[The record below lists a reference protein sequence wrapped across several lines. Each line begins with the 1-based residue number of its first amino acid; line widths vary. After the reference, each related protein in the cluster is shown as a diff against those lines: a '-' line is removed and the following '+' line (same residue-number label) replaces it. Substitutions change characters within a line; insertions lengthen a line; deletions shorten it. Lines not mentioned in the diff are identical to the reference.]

1 MKAGS
6 ISGQG
11 QDVELLRTSAPAAA
25 DLNTLVQNDGCAIS
39 DLGRTCSYSH
49 LSQTSYTARQPCAY
63 MLVCTTI
70 LTHSISCN
78 TSWQIATKPGMRM
91 GISKQ

>member
-39 DLGRTCSYSH
+39 DLGRTCPCSH
-49 LSQTSYTARQPCAY
+49 LSQPAVACNIHARACLCAQPY
-63 MLVCTTI
+63 QTR
-70 LTHSISCN
+70 SCSN
-78 TSWQIATKPGMRM
+78 
-91 GISKQ
+91 

>member
-25 DLNTLVQNDGCAIS
+25 DLNTLVQNDGCASS
-39 DLGRTCSYSH
+39 DRGRICPCSP
-49 LSQTSYTARQPCAY
+49 LSQTSRSVQHSCTC

-70 LTHSISCN
+70 PDTQL
-78 TSWQIATKPGMRM
+78 QL
-91 GISKQ
+91 